1 MNKPGTGDRAARQYG
16 NVARVP
22 SARVSTTPTTRLVT
36 PSTSPPEVTVSEEVQ
51 RHAQRKKLAALCFD
65 VVSFQ
70 AEARNL
76 SFSRRALRQRKS
88 YRSLS
93 KTDADTVYGNV
104 LAILERGPD
113 RLNDWAL
120 LSGFFVLGLENTFAE
135 ASAAERRELL
145 ERFAR
150 HSDFLE
156 GFTPYAPYRFASDIL
171 SASTRVALVEVLET
185 GLLAAQDGPSA
196 PAFRARAMLRIQVL
210 AALKQKEARLVLIRV
225 AESSS
230 DPAVQAA
237 AREALGEAPLSPS
250 EGVELR
256 GVVGRMP
263 RFSVLRVLSHLI
275 GLTLIVAVIRS
286 FAYLVGYENEARVR
300 LEQSALY
307 VHRETRLFGRTLR
320 VRDTSYT
327 LSHIDCATREVGAP
341 ALPLLLGAA
350 SLALGTVFGTIW
362 LSDGLARNDAN
373 LMLSA
378 VLAFVAGVSIDMFF
392 SGWAKLR
399 GQRAGFEMDVD
410 KRCVLALRRVE
421 AEPAQRLVEQIARR
435 RS

>member
-1 MNKPGTGDRAARQYG
+1 VS
-16 NVARVP
+16 VA
-22 SARVSTTPTTRLVT
+22 
-36 PSTSPPEVTVSEEVQ
+36 EEVQ

-70 AEARNL
+70 ADARNL

-88 YRSLS
+88 YRSLA
-93 KTDADTVYGNV
+93 KTDADTAYGNV

-120 LSGFFVLGLENTFAE
+120 LAAFFVLGLEISFAE

-156 GFTPYAPYRFASDIL
+156 GFTPYAPYRFASELL
-171 SASTRVALVEVLET
+171 SPSTRLALIEVLET

-210 AALKQKEARLVLIRV
+210 SALNQKEARLVLARA

-237 AREALGEAPLSPS
+237 AREALGVATIAASDAL
-250 EGVELR
+250 ELR
-256 GVVGRMP
+256 GLVGRMP
-263 RFSVLRVLSHLI
+263 RFSAWRLLAHVL
-275 GLTLIVAVIRS
+275 GLTLLAALTRGLL
-286 FAYLVGYENEARVR
+286 YLVGYEKEARVR
-300 LEQSALY
+300 LEQQALV
-307 VHRETRLFGRTLR
+307 VHRETRLFGRTLH
-320 VRDTSYT
+320 VRDTSYP
-327 LSHIDCATREVGAP
+327 LAHVDCATREVGAP

-362 LSDGLARNDAN
+362 LSDGLARGDGN
-373 LMLSA
+373 LLISA
-378 VLAFVAGVSIDMFF
+378 LLAFVAGVSIDMFF

-399 GQRAGFEMDVD
+399 GQRAGFEMEVD
-410 KRCVLALRRVE
+410 KRRVLALRRVE
-421 AEPAQRLVEQIARR
+421 ADLAQRLVEQIARR
-435 RS
+435 RR

>member
-1 MNKPGTGDRAARQYG
+1 
-16 NVARVP
+16 
-22 SARVSTTPTTRLVT
+22 
-36 PSTSPPEVTVSEEVQ
+36 VTVAEEVQ
-51 RHAQRKKLAALCFD
+51 RHAQRKKLAALCFE

-88 YRSLS
+88 YRSLA

-120 LSGFFVLGLENTFAE
+120 LSAFFVLGLENTFAE

-156 GFTPYAPYRFASDIL
+156 GFTPYAPYRFVSDLL
-171 SASTRVALVEVLET
+171 SSSTRTALIEVLET

-210 AALKQKEARLVLIRV
+210 AALEQKEARLVLRRA

-230 DPAVQAA
+230 DPAVRAA
-237 AREALGEAPLSPS
+237 AREAIGDAPLSPA

-256 GVVGRMP
+256 GLVGRMP
-263 RFSVLRVLSHLI
+263 RFSVPRLLSHLVGFTLLA
-275 GLTLIVAVIRS
+275 GLGRA
-286 FAYLVGYENEARVR
+286 FAYLMGYENEARVR
-300 LEQSALY
+300 LEQRALH

-327 LSHIDCATREVGAP
+327 LSQVDCATREVRAA
-341 ALPLLLGAA
+341 ALPLLLGAGA
-350 SLALGTVFGTIW
+350 LAVGTVLGIVW
-362 LSDGLARNDAN
+362 LSDGMARGDAN
-373 LMLSA
+373 LLVSA
-378 VLAFVAGVSIDMFF
+378 LLAFVAGVSIDMFL

-399 GQRAGFEMDVD
+399 SQRAGFEMDVD
-410 KRCVLALRRVE
+410 KRCVLALRRVD
-421 AEPAQRLVEQIARR
+421 ADQAQRLVEQIARR